1 MADSMSD
8 RLSGAT
14 APGTHQ
20 RRAVRLGLGVIAVLA
35 GFAALG
41 GTAAGQPAGGAAA
54 GPAGPDGAILERY
67 CAACHNE
74 RLRTANLVLDRA
86 DLGQVGEAAELW
98 EKVLQ
103 KLQARDMPPAGRPRP
118 DDATYDAFAGW
129 LAAGLDAAASARPN
143 PGRSAPV
150 HRLNRAEYA
159 NAVRDLLA
167 VEIDGRELLPA
178 DDASYGF
185 DNIGDVL
192 TMSQPLL
199 ERYLSAAQRISRLA
213 VGDPDVGAGEAIYG
227 ASRSFRQ
234 DDRMGEELP
243 FGTRGGITL
252 RHTFPL
258 DAEYGIRIELQRA
271 IMSGRLKGVGD
282 RRADPAERHP
292 IDVRLDGRLVK
303 RFDVGPAD
311 IVGGVESTG
320 GLQALQQL
328 GTELLVR
335 VPVQAGPHTVA
346 VTFPKRSGAPEGLRL
361 PLPTRSFSHN
371 DDAGGL
377 PAIASVTIGGPYDVA
392 GVGESPSRRRI
403 FVCRPAAA
411 AGEER
416 CAERILSAL
425 ARRAYRRPVSGTDVE
440 PLLRA
445 YRARRLA
452 GGDFDTGIQAGL
464 AAVLVSPHFLF
475 RVERDPPGLASGTP
489 YRLDD
494 LELASRL
501 SFFLWS
507 SIPDDELLALA
518 ERGRLGAPDVLA
530 AQVRRMLAD
539 ARAAALVENFFGQWL
554 YLRNLGRLQPDAE
567 LYPAF
572 DDGLRDAFRRET
584 ELFLASQ
591 LREDRSVVDLLR
603 APYTFLNERLAAFY
617 GVPNVYGSHFR
628 RVSLTGGRR
637 AGLLGH
643 GSILTATSY
652 ANRTSPVLRGKFVLE
667 AILGAPPPP
676 PPPDVPALEDAGAA
690 ERPRST
696 RERLEQHRRNPA
708 CATCHAKI
716 DPLGF
721 ALENFDPIGAWRETD
736 NGVAVDSSGTTADGA
751 SFDGPREFRE
761 ALLARRDL
769 FVANVV
775 RKLLTYALGRG
786 LEHYDQPAVR
796 RIMRQAAEDDY
807 RWSALIAEIVASP
820 PFRMRSAQ

>member
-1 MADSMSD
+1 MSD
-8 RLSGAT
+8 CLSGAT
-14 APGTHQ
+14 VGGKR
-20 RRAVRLGLGVIAVLA
+20 RRARRPGLAAAAVLA
-35 GFAALG
+35 GLAALG
-41 GTAAGQPAGGAAA
+41 GTAAGQPARDEAA
-54 GPAGPDGAILERY
+54 GPAGYYGAILERY
-67 CAACHNE
+67 CVACHNE
-74 RLRTANLVLDRA
+74 RLRTANLVLERA
-86 DLGQVGEAAELW
+86 DLGQVGQAAPLW

-118 DDATYDAFAGW
+118 DDAAYDAFAGW
-129 LAAGLDAAASARPN
+129 LAARLDAAASARVN

-167 VEIDGRELLPA
+167 VEIDGRALLPA

-213 VGDPDVGAGEAIYG
+213 VGDPDAGVGEAIYA

-234 DDRMGEELP
+234 DDRMDEDLP
-243 FGTRGGITL
+243 FGTRGGLTL
-252 RHTFPL
+252 RHTFPV

-271 IMSGRLKGVGD
+271 IMSGRIKGIGD
-282 RRADPAERHP
+282 RRVDPTARHP

-303 RFDVGPAD
+303 RFSVGPAD

-328 GTELLVR
+328 GTDLLVR
-335 VPVQAGPHTVA
+335 LPVQAGPHTVA
-346 VTFPKRSGAPEGLRL
+346 VTFPQRSGAPEGLRL
-361 PLPTRSFSHN
+361 LLPTRSFSHN

-392 GVGESPSRRRI
+392 GVGDSPSRRRI

-411 AGEER
+411 DDEAR

-425 ARRAYRRPVSGTDVE
+425 ARRAYRRPVTGTDVE

-445 YRARRLA
+445 YRARRLG
-452 GGDFDTGIQAGL
+452 GGDFDTGVQAGL

-475 RVERDPPGLASGTP
+475 RVERDPPGLAAGTP

-494 LELASRL
+494 LALASRL

-507 SIPDDELLALA
+507 SIPDDELLRLA
-518 ERGRLGAPDVLA
+518 ERGELGAPEVLA
-530 AQVRRMLAD
+530 GQVRRMLAD
-539 ARAAALVENFFGQWL
+539 ARSAALVDNFFGQWL

-572 DDGLRDAFRRET
+572 DDGLREAFRRET
-584 ELFLASQ
+584 GLFLASQ

-628 RVSLTGGRR
+628 RVSLPGGRR

-676 PPPDVPALEDAGAA
+676 PPPDVPPLEDAGAA

-736 NGVAVDSSGTTADGA
+736 NGVAVDASGTTADGA

-769 FVANVV
+769 FVANAT

-796 RIMRQAAEDDY
+796 RIMREAAEDDY
-807 RWSALIAEIVASP
+807 RWSALIGRIVASP
-820 PFRMRSAQ
+820 PFQMRSAR

>member
-1 MADSMSD
+1 MSD
-8 RLSGAT
+8 FLSGVAAPRAWRRVGRLSLT
-14 APGTHQ
+14 
-20 RRAVRLGLGVIAVLA
+20 VLA
-35 GFAALG
+35 GLAALG
-41 GTAAGQPAGGAAA
+41 GTAAGQPAGGEAVE
-54 GPAGPDGAILERY
+54 PAGRYHAVLERY
-67 CAACHNE
+67 CVACHNE
-74 RLRTANLVLDRA
+74 RLRTANLRLDHA

-103 KLQARDMPPAGRPRP
+103 KLQAREMPPAGRPRP
-118 DDATYDAFAGW
+118 DDATYAAFAGW
-129 LAAGLDAAASARPN
+129 LAASLDAAASARVD

-150 HRLNRAEYA
+150 HRLNRAEYT

-167 VEIDGRELLPA
+167 VEIDGRALLPA

-213 VGDPDVGAGEAIYG
+213 VGDPDAGVGEAIYS

-234 DDRMGEELP
+234 DDRMDEELP
-243 FGTRGGITL
+243 FGTRGGVTL
-252 RHTFPL
+252 RHTFPV

-271 IMSGRLKGVGD
+271 IMSGRLKGIGD
-282 RRADPAERHP
+282 RRVDPTDRHP

-303 RFDVGPAD
+303 RFSVGPAD
-311 IVGGVESTG
+311 IVGGVESA

-328 GTELLVR
+328 GTELRVR
-335 VPVQAGPHTVA
+335 VPVQAGAHTVA
-346 VTFPKRSGAPEGLRL
+346 VTFSKRSGAPEGLRL

-377 PAIASVTIGGPYDVA
+377 PAISSVTIGGPYDVA
-392 GVGESPSRRRI
+392 GVGDSPSRRRI

-411 AGEER
+411 DDEER

-425 ARRAYRRPVSGTDVE
+425 ARRAYRRPVSRTDVD

-445 YRARRLA
+445 YRTRRLG
-452 GGDFDTGIQAGL
+452 GGDFDTGVQAGL

-475 RVERDPPGLASGTP
+475 RVERDPAGLASGTP

-507 SIPDDELLALA
+507 SIPDDELLELA
-518 ERGRLGAPDVLA
+518 ERGELGAPDVLA
-530 AQVRRMLAD
+530 GQVRRMLAD
-539 ARAAALVENFFGQWL
+539 ARSAALVENFFGQWL

-591 LREDRSVVDLLR
+591 LREDRSVVDLLG

-617 GVPNVYGSHFR
+617 GVRNVYGSHFR
-628 RVSLTGGRR
+628 RVSLNDGRR

-676 PPPDVPALEDAGAA
+676 PPPDVPPLEDAGTA
-690 ERPRST
+690 EQPRST
-696 RERLEQHRRNPA
+696 RDRLERHRRNPA

-736 NGVAVDSSGTTADGA
+736 NGVAVDASGTTADGA
-751 SFDGPREFRE
+751 SFEGPVEFRQ

-769 FVANVV
+769 FVANVT

-796 RIMRQAAEDDY
+796 RIIRQAAEDDY
-807 RWSALIAEIVASP
+807 RWSSLIGQIVASP
-820 PFRMRSAQ
+820 PFQMRSAQ

>member
-1 MADSMSD
+1 MSD
-8 RLSGAT
+8 CRFDAT
-14 APGTHQ
+14 AVGKQ
-20 RRAVRLGLGVIAVLA
+20 RRRARRPVLAMAAVLT
-35 GFAALG
+35 GLAALAG
-41 GTAAGQPAGGAAA
+41 AAAGQPAA
-54 GPAGPDGAILERY
+54 GVPAEPAERYRAVLERY
-67 CAACHNE
+67 CVACHNE
-74 RLRTANLVLDRA
+74 RLRTANLRLDHA
-86 DLGQVGEAAELW
+86 DPGQVGEAAEVW
-98 EKVLQ
+98 ERVLQ
-103 KLQARDMPPAGRPRP
+103 KLQAREMPPAGRPRP

-129 LAAGLDAAASARPN
+129 LAASLDRAAAAQPN

-150 HRLNRAEYA
+150 HRLNRAEYT

-167 VEIDGRELLPA
+167 VEIDGRALLPA

-213 VGDPDVGAGEAIYG
+213 VGDRDAGAGEAIYA

-234 DDRMGEELP
+234 DDRMNEELP

-252 RHTFPL
+252 RHNFPV
-258 DAEYGIRIELQRA
+258 DAEYSIRIELQRA
-271 IMSGRLKGVGD
+271 IMSGRFKGIGD
-282 RRADPAERHP
+282 RRVDPADRHP
-292 IDVRLDGRLVK
+292 IDVRLDGRLVG
-303 RFDVGPAD
+303 RFSVGPAD

-335 VPVQAGPHTVA
+335 VPVQAGRHAVA
-346 VTFPKRSGAPEGLRL
+346 VTFPRRAGASEGLRL

-377 PAIASVTIGGPYDVA
+377 PAIASVTVGGPYDAA
-392 GVGESPSRRRI
+392 GVGHSPSRRRI
-403 FVCRPAAA
+403 FICRPAGAA
-411 AGEER
+411 DEAA

-425 ARRAYRRPVSGTDVE
+425 ARRAYRRPVGGTDVD

-445 YRARRLA
+445 YRARRLG
-452 GGDFDTGIQAGL
+452 GGDFDAGVQAGL

-475 RVERDPPGLASGTP
+475 RVERDPSGLASGTP

-494 LELASRL
+494 LAVASRL

-507 SIPDDELLALA
+507 SIPDDELLGLA
-518 ERGRLGAPDVLA
+518 ERGELSEPDILA
-530 AQVRRMLAD
+530 GQVRRMLAD
-539 ARAAALVENFFGQWL
+539 ARAAALVDNFFGQWL

-603 APYTFLNERLAAFY
+603 APDTFLNERLAAFY

-628 RVSLTGGRR
+628 RVALPDGRR

-690 ERPRST
+690 EQPRST

-736 NGVAVDSSGTTADGA
+736 NGVAVDASGTTADGA
-751 SFDGPREFRE
+751 SFDGPLEFRQ
-761 ALLARRDL
+761 ALLAREDL

-796 RIMRQAAEDDY
+796 RIMRQAGEDDY
-807 RWSALIAEIVASP
+807 RWSALIGRIVASP
-820 PFRMRSAQ
+820 PFQMRSAQ